1 MIERLSEE
9 VLLNKWFTKNGDLCF
24 RVWKLTVLCLLEVF
38 LCCVM
43 NQPDN
48 TAFLIDRNQASAVEP
63 GLANFYCKSMQKLHG
78 IERPHCTSNH
88 PKTCIAS
95 YLEPSFC
102 LLTLSIVS
110 LVCIDER
117 LGLVAATSSLL
128 LSETF

>member
-1 MIERLSEE
+1 M
-9 VLLNKWFTKNGDLCF
+9 
-24 RVWKLTVLCLLEVF
+24 LCLLEVF

-48 TAFLIDRNQASAVEP
+48 TAFLIDRNQASAQRDENFNPHEVVLVEP

-95 YLEPSFC
+95 FLEPGFC
-102 LLTLSIVS
+102 LLTLPIVS
-110 LVCIDER
+110 LVCIDEH
-117 LGLVAATSSLL
+117 LGLVATTGSLL